1 MKRVLKY
8 FFSLLAAV
16 VVLCFVAGAWLI
28 HDGDWI
34 RGKTGEY
41 VSGITGRQ
49 FSIDGPLD
57 IDLSLHPVISAEDL
71 RLANTPWAGDTDL
84 ASLKKIRFSIDFLSL
99 FSDQIAFHFIELEGL
114 DLALAENDQGEVNW
128 DLLPPMEQDA
138 EDEEPMDDLPV
149 SADRLVLKD
158 IHVSFDAPGRDKPL
172 DFVLLEAEVEKNDD
186 GLALA
191 AAHGSLGD
199 LPLEFHGRAGPLKHL
214 IIGGALEL
222 KIDLSLG
229 EIDFNLA
236 GNVADSLTGQGADVT
251 INFSGPDITWV
262 TQQFALPEFT
272 QGPFDF
278 DLKLETGDYD
288 TELNLV
294 GDLGQLDIDAS
305 ANVDDFR
312 RPREGHTEF
321 EITGPD
327 LKLLGEALGE
337 PHLVSSPYHFKGD
350 LSAHLGT
357 IEIHTFAFE
366 VGENTGQVVGKM
378 GAWPDLIDTELHLY
392 ISGPDLSQW
401 GPVLGVKD
409 LRALPF
415 SYSGHLANKGSNVLL
430 TTNRLDAGD
439 SRIELAGTLG
449 LPPEFL
455 GTSIDVDVYI
465 PDLSE
470 ITVLPDHDELPPEPL
485 TIQGGIVR
493 KEQML
498 LLNNM
503 QIGLGENRVSVNG
516 QIALSEDMV
525 GSKWTS
531 QVVIPNLASVGRYF
545 QREDLPNLPASI
557 NADLDL
563 SASGLSFKLTDSKLG
578 DMAIDLEGTLPDL
591 QTPYKLSA
599 NVHLEIPSLRKIPF
613 YPQAENLP
621 DLPGRVSGHVEYLDQ
636 QLSLVNVTGS
646 VADSKFDFDALL
658 VLEDKFSGSHIDFET
673 SGPDF
678 RPLIPI
684 EALAQLQGKF
694 RVSGHVEYLDQR
706 LRLTNITG
714 LVANSKFDIDA
725 LLTFEE
731 KFAGSHIEFEIS
743 GPDFRPLL
751 AIDSLAFLPG
761 KFRARGR
768 VEKGA
773 GADQLKGL
781 ELNLGSMRARING
794 TVDDLTRLTSAD
806 LSASVSLP
814 SLSELDGFMEQ
825 DFPDVPF
832 SMEVS
837 FAGTGSQFTLDPLK
851 AKLGP
856 SDLSGKISMNLKEN
870 PVIEG
875 QIRSDFLD
883 LAWLTAPDEG
893 KKAAAKTDGRVF
905 PDAPIPYR
913 EYGRAKV
920 DLDLSVDHLK
930 LEHTELDGVR
940 LDLSLSEDYF
950 RVNSFEFGGPLG
962 ETLSGRLAISGSETE
977 TQLEF
982 QMEGDELR
990 LGLATAED
998 QDVSTYP
1005 PTSIS
1010 MEINGKGAT
1019 WHRLASSLDGRI
1031 RIVQGKGL
1039 IANAGLELLFSD
1051 LLSEL
1056 FNTLNPFAKKSVY
1069 TELEC
1074 AVINAVI
1081 DSGKVL
1087 VDPIIFHTEQIT
1099 ILSGGQIDLETEKI
1113 NLEFQTKVRKG
1124 IGISASMAINPF
1136 IKLGGTLAKPAIEL
1150 DPAGVAFSGSV
1161 AVATVGL
1168 SLVGKSLFDRFF
1180 GNKDPCGE
1188 ALKRLDK
1195 AEKEP

>member
-1 MKRVLKY
+1 MKRALKY
-8 FFSLLAAV
+8 FFSLLAAI
-16 VVLCFVAGAWLI
+16 VVLCFVVGAWLI

-49 FSIDGPLD
+49 FSIDGSLN
-57 IDLSLHPVISAEDL
+57 IDLSLHPVVSAEDL

-84 ASLKKIRFSIDFLSL
+84 VRLKKLRFSIDFLSL
-99 FSDQIAFHFIELEGL
+99 FSDQVAFHFIELEGL

-128 DLLPPMEQDA
+128 DLFPSPGAEI
-138 EDEEPMDDLPV
+138 EDEKPMDDLPV

-158 IHVSFDAPGRDKPL
+158 IHVGFDAPGRDKPL

-186 GLALA
+186 GLAIV

-214 IIGGALEL
+214 IIGGGMEL

-229 EIDFNLA
+229 EIEFNLE
-236 GNVADSLTGQGADVT
+236 GDVVDSLTGQGAAVT
-251 INFSGPDITWV
+251 IKFSGPDISWV
-262 TQQFALPEFT
+262 TKQFALPEFT
-272 QGPFDF
+272 HGPFDF
-278 DLKLETGDYD
+278 DLKLETGEYD

-305 ANVDDFR
+305 GKVDDFR

-337 PHLVSSPYHFKGD
+337 PNLVSSPYHFKGD

-366 VGENTGQVVGKM
+366 VGENKGQVVGKM

-401 GPVLGVKD
+401 GPVLRVKD

-455 GTSIDVDVYI
+455 GSSVDVDLYI
-465 PDLSE
+465 PDLSA

-485 TIQGGIVR
+485 TVRGGVVR
-493 KEQML
+493 NEQML
-498 LLNNM
+498 LLNNL

-516 QIALSEDMV
+516 QIALSEDLV
-525 GSKWTS
+525 GSKIS
-531 QVVIPNLASVGRYF
+531 GQAEIPNLASVGMYF
-545 QREDLPNLPASI
+545 QREDFPNLSASI
-557 NADLDL
+557 NADLGF

-578 DMAIDLEGTLPDL
+578 DMVIDLEGTLPDL
-591 QTPYKLSA
+591 QTPDKLSA
-599 NVHLEIPSLRKIPF
+599 SVRLDIPSLRKIPF
-613 YPQAENLP
+613 YPGAQNLP
-621 DLPGRVSGHVEYLDQ
+621 DLPGRVSGHVEYLGE
-636 QLSLVNVTGS
+636 QLRLTNITGS
-646 VADSKFDFDALL
+646 VADSKFDF
-658 VLEDKFSGSHIDFET
+658 
-673 SGPDF
+673 
-678 RPLIPI
+678 
-684 EALAQLQGKF
+684 
-694 RVSGHVEYLDQR
+694 
-706 LRLTNITG
+706 
-714 LVANSKFDIDA
+714 DA

-743 GPDFRPLL
+743 GPDFRSLL
-751 AIDSLAFLPG
+751 AIDTLAFLPG
-761 KFRARGR
+761 KFRASGR

-773 GADQLKGL
+773 GVDQLKGL
-781 ELNLGSMRARING
+781 ELDLGNMRARVNG

-814 SLSELDGFMEQ
+814 SLSELDGIMDQ
-825 DFPDVPF
+825 RFPDVPF
-832 SMEVS
+832 SMDVS
-837 FAGTGSQFTLDPLK
+837 FSGNGSQFILDPLR
-851 AKLGP
+851 ANLGP
-856 SDLSGKISMNLKEN
+856 NDLSGKISMDLKES

-883 LAWLTAPDEG
+883 IAWLMVPDES
-893 KKAAAKTDGRVF
+893 KKAAAKTEGRVF
-905 PDAPIPYR
+905 PDTLILNR
-913 EYGRAKV
+913 EYSRAKI
-920 DLDLSVDHLK
+920 DLDLSVDRLK
-930 LEHTELDGVR
+930 LDYTELIGVR

-977 TQLEF
+977 THLEF

-990 LGLATAED
+990 LGLAAAED

-1019 WHRLASSLDGRI
+1019 WHQLASSLDGRI

-1056 FNTLNPFAKKSVY
+1056 FNTLNPFAKKNVY
-1069 TELEC
+1069 TGLEC

-1081 DSGKVL
+1081 DSGNVL

-1099 ILSGGQIDLETEKI
+1099 ILSGGQIDLDTEKI

-1136 IKLGGTLAKPAIEL
+1136 IKLGGTLSAPVIEL
-1150 DPAGVAFSGSV
+1150 DPVGVAFSGSV
-1161 AVATVGL
+1161 AVATAGL

-1195 AEKEP
+1195 AE